1 MYLKNVYGNLRN
13 DSGQLNINEN
23 DHTGIYWL
31 WKIHDIS
38 FNMSP
43 VLKIPY
49 P

>member
-1 MYLKNVYGNLRN
+1 MYIKNVYGNLRI
-13 DSGQLNINEN
+13 DSGQLNINKIG
-23 DHTGIYWL
+23 DTGIYWL
-31 WKIHDIS
+31 WKINDIS